1 MLSIALP
8 FTATR
13 LQASTYLLGVCLFSI
28 SFLVFLNSAVSFVIT
43 DRIGQKEKVGDA
55 VGTLG
60 FADELVALVA
70 CPVWGILS
78 DRVGVR
84 TVAVCGYLIVGVS
97 LILFVQASNVYPQ
110 LLLGRL
116 LFSVGG
122 AATSTMVTAILPAMT
137 HRRFAPIRNPPSP
150 RTVNGSSHTQA
161 PSISSELTITPARF
175 RSRTPSAQ
183 GSRPLTTSEP
193 SASQLA
199 GIVGMLTGFGALVAL
214 LFFLRLPTRFQDHG
228 ISPSQAV
235 ADSFYVVGSVALAV
249 AVGCFFGLRGLSGE
263 EDKGWKRLLNRK
275 QNIKPTEEGFLLD
288 SPPPLPSYP
297 RLLAASITLG
307 IRDMNIGLG
316 YVGGFVARASSVGIS
331 LFIPLFV
338 NAYFIQSGRCPAN
351 PGNSPKSPGEIKEN
365 CARAYIVASII
376 SGVSQLV
383 ALICAP
389 IFGYLSSV
397 YQTYNFPLLL
407 ASVAG
412 VAGYATFGNVK
423 SPDPQAEDGSY
434 GIFFIAALLGIS
446 QIGAIVCSLGLL
458 ARGIEAEDDSTLF
471 LSDGNGLVSAERN
484 GHLDGGV
491 SEGNETSHLLPS
503 DPSLPSHLRD
513 ITGGASR
520 SALKGSIAGVY
531 SLAGGAGILL
541 LTKVGGLMF
550 DKVEPGSPF
559 FLMAGFNA
567 VLFAITLSCDVWTGL
582 QHEKEESSLGRYEDL
597 EGDLREAG

>member
-1 MLSIALP
+1 
-8 FTATR
+8 
-13 LQASTYLLGVCLFSI
+13 
-28 SFLVFLNSAVSFVIT
+28 
-43 DRIGQKEKVGDA
+43 
-55 VGTLG
+55 
-60 FADELVALVA
+60 
-70 CPVWGILS
+70 
-78 DRVGVR
+78 
-84 TVAVCGYLIVGVS
+84 
-97 LILFVQASNVYPQ
+97 
-110 LLLGRL
+110 
-116 LFSVGG
+116 
-122 AATSTMVTAILPAMT
+122 MVTAILPAMT
-137 HRRFAPIRNPPSP
+137 HRRFAPTRSSL
-150 RTVNGSSHTQA
+150 RTGRPMNGSSHAQA

-175 RSRTPSAQ
+175 RSRTPSAHA
-183 GSRPLTTSEP
+183 SPPSTNSEP

-228 ISPSQAV
+228 IAPSEAV
-235 ADSFYVVGSVALAV
+235 ADSFYLVGSVALAV
-249 AVGCFFGLRGLSGE
+249 AIGCFFGLRGLSGE
-263 EDKGWKRLLNRK
+263 EDKGWRRLLNRK
-275 QNIKPTEEGFLLD
+275 QNIKPTEEGFLRD
-288 SPPPLPSYP
+288 TPPALPSYP
-297 RLLAASITLG
+297 RLLATSITLG
-307 IRDMNIGLG
+307 FRDMDIGLG

-338 NAYFIQSGRCPAN
+338 NAYFIESGRCPAN
-351 PGNSPKSPGEIKEN
+351 PGESPKTPSEVKEN

-397 YQTYNFPLLL
+397 YQKYNLPLLL

-412 VAGYATFGNVK
+412 VAGYATFGNIQ
-423 SPDPQAEDGSY
+423 SPDPQSEDGTN

-471 LSDGNGLVSAERN
+471 HSDANGSNGQIDGNEEANPLLR
-484 GHLDGGV
+484 
-491 SEGNETSHLLPS
+491 SE
-503 DPSLPSHLRD
+503 PSLPSHLRD

-550 DKVEPGSPF
+550 DQVDPGSPF
-559 FLMAGFNA
+559 FLMAGFNGL
-567 VLFAITLSCDVWTGL
+567 LFAITLGCDVWTRL
-582 QHEKEESSLGRYEDL
+582 NSSSGEDSGRYEDV
-597 EGDLREAG
+597 EGDLRDDG

>member
-1 MLSIALP
+1 MISIALP

-13 LQASTYLLGVCLFSI
+13 VQASTYLLGVCLFSI

-70 CPVWGILS
+70 CPVWGIMS

-84 TVAVCGYLIVGVS
+84 SVAVCGYLIVGVS
-97 LILFVQASNVYPQ
+97 LILFVQATNVYPQ

-122 AATSTMVTAILPAMT
+122 AATSTMVTAILPTMT
-137 HRRFAPIRNPPSP
+137 YRRFAPIRNIPSP
-150 RTVNGSSHTQA
+150 RNINQSSHDQT

-175 RSRTPSAQ
+175 RSTTPSAH
-183 GSRPLTTSEP
+183 GSRSLTTSEP

-249 AVGCFFGLRGLSGE
+249 AAACFFGLRGLSGE
-263 EDKGWKRLLNRK
+263 EDKGWRRLLNRK
-275 QNIKPTEEGFLLD
+275 QNVKPTEEAFLRD
-288 SPPPLPSYP
+288 APPLPSYP
-297 RLLAASITLG
+297 RLLVASITLG
-307 IRDMNIGLG
+307 IHDMNIGLG

-338 NAYFIQSGRCPAN
+338 NAYFIKSGRCPAN
-351 PGNSPKSPGEIKEN
+351 PGSSPNSPGEIKEN

-389 IFGYLSSV
+389 IFGYLSSI

-412 VAGYATFGNVK
+412 IAGYATFGSVK
-423 SPDPQAEDGSY
+423 NPDPRAEDGSY

-458 ARGIEAEDDSTLF
+458 ARGIEAEDDSTVF
-471 LSDGNGLVSAERN
+471 QTVSNGHAPASERN

-491 SEGNETSHLLPS
+491 SEGDETSHLLPS
-503 DPSLPSHLRD
+503 EPSLPSHLRD

-567 VLFAITLSCDVWTGL
+567 VLFATTLGCDIRTVL
-582 QHEKEESSLGRYEDL
+582 KNKNEESLGLNEDI
-597 EGDLREAG
+597 EGDLRDAG

>member
-1 MLSIALP
+1 
-8 FTATR
+8 
-13 LQASTYLLGVCLFSI
+13 
-28 SFLVFLNSAVSFVIT
+28 
-43 DRIGQKEKVGDA
+43 
-55 VGTLG
+55 
-60 FADELVALVA
+60 
-70 CPVWGILS
+70 
-78 DRVGVR
+78 
-84 TVAVCGYLIVGVS
+84 
-97 LILFVQASNVYPQ
+97 
-110 LLLGRL
+110 
-116 LFSVGG
+116 
-122 AATSTMVTAILPAMT
+122 
-137 HRRFAPIRNPPSP
+137 
-150 RTVNGSSHTQA
+150 
-161 PSISSELTITPARF
+161 
-175 RSRTPSAQ
+175 
-183 GSRPLTTSEP
+183 
-193 SASQLA
+193 
-199 GIVGMLTGFGALVAL
+199 MLTGFGALVAL

-235 ADSFYVVGSVALAV
+235 ADSFYVVGSVALTV
-249 AVGCFFGLRGLSGE
+249 AIGCFFGLRGLSGE
-263 EDKGWKRLLNRK
+263 EDKGWRRLLNRK

-288 SPPPLPSYP
+288 TPPSLPSYP

-338 NAYFIQSGRCPAN
+338 NAYFIKSGRCPAN

-383 ALICAP
+383 ALMCAP
-389 IFGYLSSV
+389 VFGYLCSV
-397 YQTYNFPLLL
+397 YQTYNLPLLI
-407 ASVAG
+407 ASVTG
-412 VAGYATFGNVK
+412 IAGYATFGNVK
-423 SPDPQAEDGSY
+423 NPDPQAEDGSY
-434 GIFFIAALLGIS
+434 GIFVIAALLGIS

-471 LSDGNGLVSAERN
+471 HSDRNRASERN
-484 GHLDGGV
+484 GYLDGGI
-491 SEGNETSHLLPS
+491 SEQGETSHLLPS
-503 DPSLPSHLRD
+503 EPSLPSHLRD

-567 VLFAITLSCDVWTGL
+567 VLFAITLGCDVWTGL
-582 QHEKEESSLGRYEDL
+582 QHKNEASLGRHDDIE
-597 EGDLREAG
+597 